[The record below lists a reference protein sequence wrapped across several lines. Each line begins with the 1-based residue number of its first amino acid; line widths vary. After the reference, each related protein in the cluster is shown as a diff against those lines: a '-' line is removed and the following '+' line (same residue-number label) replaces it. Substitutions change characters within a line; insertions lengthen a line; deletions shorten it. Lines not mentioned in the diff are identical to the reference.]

1 MKTCS
6 FDGCGRSVASLG
18 LCQSHYNQHRAGIPL
33 KPVRAWNAWDGEFK
47 VCPTCKERKPRSAF
61 WAPSDRTRNPSVC
74 SGCQGAA
81 HRERMFGVSS
91 RSYASLLEAQGGHC
105 ANCPRTEAENGKALA
120 VDHNHACCPGRK
132 SCGECV
138 RGLLCSNCNKALGLV
153 RDSVETLR
161 NMIEYVSRNTQS

>member
-1 MKTCS
+1 M
-6 FDGCGRSVASLG
+6 GAGGRWRRLVCARATTTNTGQEYRSSQSGRGTLGMASLRSALHAKSESLGVLFG
-18 LCQSHYNQHRAGIPL
+18 LPVTGPETPQSVPGARERLIGNACLVSRQGAMRACLRHRAGSL
-33 KPVRAWNAWDGEFK
+33 
-47 VCPTCKERKPRSAF
+47 RKLP
-61 WAPSDRTRNPSVC
+61 
-74 SGCQGAA
+74 A
-81 HRERMFGVSS
+81 HGSRER
-91 RSYASLLEAQGGHC
+91 
-105 ANCPRTEAENGKALA
+105 KALA